1 MKDIEKRIEEITSTR
16 NLVDNRLIV
25 DALLELDAQNVDLGK
40 TYTFEAKKRMKDNSI
55 QIIKAIKEFDKDT
68 YKILAKGI
76 DRL

>member
-1 MKDIEKRIEEITSTR
+1 MEDIKKRIEQITSTR

-40 TYTFEAKKRMKDNSI
+40 TYTFDAKKRMKDNSI